1 MGITGSC
8 SFWICSA
15 LYSDA
20 ENPRLARWTN
30 APTNGLNL
38 IDENIRQNHNVCTL
52 PKAFEC
58 SLNFRSYFQ
67 GQIRGKWQLSARSY
81 RSALGAIHGSTHE
94 RSMCLLTM
102 SDNVF
107 VLLED
112 PSAPTR
118 AYLAYHASQ
127 SETAIVEPTHYRNTF
142 LTLSPPGALEQLL
155 SLLRARWLSTKQST
169 GNAAQYKQ
177 TAAQLTVEGIVYAI
191 GTDWI
196 VRAGNVILAT
206 GAVKGML
213 LEVIKRRAH
222 WAWMRVHTIIQA
234 EYLPVPTM
242 SCQES
247 SGSSQLLSSLLLS
260 VLPNVRGAKTEAVTI
275 SDDQWEDVL
284 WDREA
289 DGQRSGKWEG
299 IGEAG
304 EDDDVYVFPD
314 HDVPVHSKG
323 DWAGV
328 DRDRR
333 SAYLIIGALRSDG
346 LI

>member
-1 MGITGSC
+1 MGITG
-8 SFWICSA
+8 
-15 LYSDA
+15 
-20 ENPRLARWTN
+20 LARWTN
-30 APTNGLNL
+30 APTNGLKL
-38 IDENIRQNHNVCTL
+38 IDENIRQNHN
-52 PKAFEC
+52 
-58 SLNFRSYFQ
+58 

-81 RSALGAIHGSTHE
+81 RSTLGAISASTYE

-102 SDNVF
+102 NDNVF

-118 AYLAYHASQ
+118 ADLAYHASQ

-155 SLLRARWLSTKQST
+155 SLLRARWISTKQSA
-169 GNAAQYKQ
+169 GSAAQYKQ
-177 TAAQLTVEGIVYAI
+177 AAAQLSVEGNIYAI

-196 VRAGNVILAT
+196 VRAGNVIFAT

-213 LEVIKRRAH
+213 LE
-222 WAWMRVHTIIQA
+222 A

-242 SCQES
+242 SSQES
-247 SGSSQLLSSLLLS
+247 TQLLSSLLLS

-289 DGQRSGKWEG
+289 DAQRSRKEEG
-299 IGEAG
+299 IGKLRE
-304 EDDDVYVFPD
+304 EDDIFVLPE
-314 HDVPVHSKG
+314 HDVPIHSKG

-333 SAYLIIGALRSDG
+333 SAYLIIGALKSDG

>member
-1 MGITGSC
+1 MGITG
-8 SFWICSA
+8 
-15 LYSDA
+15 
-20 ENPRLARWTN
+20 LARWTN

-38 IDENIRQNHNVCTL
+38 IDENIRQNHN
-52 PKAFEC
+52 
-58 SLNFRSYFQ
+58 

-118 AYLAYHASQ
+118 ADLAYHASQ
-127 SETAIVEPTHYRNTF
+127 SGTAIVEPTHYRNTF

-155 SLLRARWLSTKQST
+155 SLLRARWISTKQSA

-213 LEVIKRRAH
+213 LE
-222 WAWMRVHTIIQA
+222 A

-289 DGQRSGKWEG
+289 DAERRGKSEG

-323 DWAGV
+323 DWVGV

>member
-1 MGITGSC
+1 MRTYDKIITFARSHQYLRELRSC
-8 SFWICSA
+8 
-15 LYSDA
+15 
-20 ENPRLARWTN
+20 R
-30 APTNGLNL
+30 
-38 IDENIRQNHNVCTL
+38 
-52 PKAFEC
+52 
-58 SLNFRSYFQ
+58 Q

-81 RSALGAIHGSTHE
+81 RSTLGAIGGSIHE

-107 VLLED
+107 VSLED

-118 AYLAYHASQ
+118 ADLAYHASQ
-127 SETAIVEPTHYRNTF
+127 SETAILEPTHYRNTF

-155 SLLRARWLSTKQST
+155 TLLRARWISTKQSA
-169 GNAAQYKQ
+169 GSAAQYKQ
-177 TAAQLTVEGIVYAI
+177 TAAQLTVEGNVYAI

-213 LEVIKRRAH
+213 LEVIKRDMHNAH
-222 WAWMRVHTIIQA
+222 AWMFTHTTLQA

-242 SCQES
+242 SSQES

-289 DGQRSGKWEG
+289 DEERFAKISEG
-299 IGEAG
+299 RDDDIYVSP
-304 EDDDVYVFPD
+304 EDDEPT
-314 HDVPVHSKG
+314 HLKG

-333 SAYLIIGALRSDG
+333 SAFLIIGALRSDG

>member
-1 MGITGSC
+1 
-8 SFWICSA
+8 
-15 LYSDA
+15 
-20 ENPRLARWTN
+20 
-30 APTNGLNL
+30 
-38 IDENIRQNHNVCTL
+38 
-52 PKAFEC
+52 
-58 SLNFRSYFQ
+58 
-67 GQIRGKWQLSARSY
+67 
-81 RSALGAIHGSTHE
+81 
-94 RSMCLLTM
+94 M

-118 AYLAYHASQ
+118 AELAYHASQ
-127 SETAIVEPTHYRNTF
+127 SETAILEPNHYRNTF

-155 SLLRARWLSTKQST
+155 TLLRARWISTKQSAGST
-169 GNAAQYKQ
+169 TQYKQ
-177 TAAQLTVEGIVYAI
+177 TAAQLTVEGNVYAI

-213 LEVIKRRAH
+213 LE
-222 WAWMRVHTIIQA
+222 A

-242 SCQES
+242 SSQES

-289 DGQRSGKWEG
+289 DEVQMEPIADRREDGDIYVSP
-299 IGEAG
+299 
-304 EDDDVYVFPD
+304 EDDGPT
-314 HDVPVHSKG
+314 HSKG
-323 DWAGV
+323 DWVGV

-333 SAYLIIGALRSDG
+333 SAFLIIGALRSDG

>member
-1 MGITGSC
+1 MGITG
-8 SFWICSA
+8 
-15 LYSDA
+15 
-20 ENPRLARWTN
+20 LARWTN

-38 IDENIRQNHNVCTL
+38 IDENIRQNHN
-52 PKAFEC
+52 
-58 SLNFRSYFQ
+58 

-81 RSALGAIHGSTHE
+81 RSTLGAIHGSTHE

-107 VLLED
+107 VSLED

-118 AYLAYHASQ
+118 ADLAYHASQ
-127 SETAIVEPTHYRNTF
+127 SDTAIVEPTHYRNTF

-155 SLLRARWLSTKQST
+155 SLLRARWISTKQSA
-169 GNAAQYKQ
+169 GSAAQHRQ
-177 TAAQLTVEGIVYAI
+177 TAPQLIVEGNVYAI

-213 LEVIKRRAH
+213 LE
-222 WAWMRVHTIIQA
+222 A

-242 SCQES
+242 SSQES
-247 SGSSQLLSSLLLS
+247 SGSSELLSSLLLS

-289 DGQRSGKWEG
+289 DEQRRAKQETVGG
-299 IGEAG
+299 VR
-304 EDDDVYVFPD
+304 EDDDIYVSPGD
-314 HDVPVHSKG
+314 DVTGHSKG

>member
-1 MGITGSC
+1 
-8 SFWICSA
+8 
-15 LYSDA
+15 
-20 ENPRLARWTN
+20 
-30 APTNGLNL
+30 
-38 IDENIRQNHNVCTL
+38 
-52 PKAFEC
+52 
-58 SLNFRSYFQ
+58 
-67 GQIRGKWQLSARSY
+67 
-81 RSALGAIHGSTHE
+81 
-94 RSMCLLTM
+94 MCLLTM
-102 SDNVF
+102 NDNVF
-107 VLLED
+107 VSLED

-118 AYLAYHASQ
+118 ADLAYLASQ

-155 SLLRARWLSTKQST
+155 SLLRARWISTKQSA

-177 TAAQLTVEGIVYAI
+177 TGAQLVVEGNVYAI

-206 GAVKGML
+206 GAVKGIL
-213 LEVIKRRAH
+213 LE
-222 WAWMRVHTIIQA
+222 A

-242 SCQES
+242 SSQES

-260 VLPNVRGAKTEAVTI
+260 VLPNVQGAKTEAVTI
-275 SDDQWEDVL
+275 SDDQWKDVL

-289 DGQRSGKWEG
+289 EEQRSTGQERIGKGLE
-299 IGEAG
+299 E
-304 EDDDVYVFPD
+304 DDVYVSPD
-314 HDVPVHSKG
+314 QDIPCHSKG

>member
-1 MGITGSC
+1 M
-8 SFWICSA
+8 
-15 LYSDA
+15 
-20 ENPRLARWTN
+20 N
-30 APTNGLNL
+30 
-38 IDENIRQNHNVCTL
+38 
-52 PKAFEC
+52 
-58 SLNFRSYFQ
+58 
-67 GQIRGKWQLSARSY
+67 
-81 RSALGAIHGSTHE
+81 
-94 RSMCLLTM
+94 
-102 SDNVF
+102 DNVF

-118 AYLAYHASQ
+118 ADLAYHASQ
-127 SETAIVEPTHYRNTF
+127 SKTAIVEPTHYRNTF

-155 SLLRARWLSTKQST
+155 SLLRARWISTKQSA

-177 TAAQLTVEGIVYAI
+177 TAAQLTVEGNIYAI

-213 LEVIKRRAH
+213 LE
-222 WAWMRVHTIIQA
+222 A

-242 SCQES
+242 SSQES
-247 SGSSQLLSSLLLS
+247 TPLLSSLLLS

-289 DGQRSGKWEG
+289 DAQRTGKQQDC
-299 IGEAG
+299 IGKVRE
-304 EDDDVYVFPD
+304 EDDIFVLPE
-314 HDVPVHSKG
+314 HDLPIHSKG
-323 DWAGV
+323 DWVGV

-333 SAYLIIGALRSDG
+333 SAYLIIGALKSDG